1 MATTYLVLVNNV
13 LNELNEKELTST
25 TFSSSRGIQT
35 SVKKF
40 VLKAMHELYNSISE
54 IPDLYLSTTQD
65 TNAGQRTYSLPS
77 SASPQSGD
85 LAYRKVDWE
94 TFRLVPK
101 ELITNGEFTSDIDS
115 WTNATTGAVGGG
127 TPAYNS
133 GGNGRARL
141 NDAALSQSIST
152 TKNKSYRVQVRVFD
166 SSSGGSS
173 LAIKIGTSAHDT
185 TNLSETL
192 TVSNYG
198 ESKVLDT
205 TFSATVATTYITII
219 NSDENNL
226 DVDYVRISEN
236 IPVKKLRYM
245 TYDNWNR
252 MYLER
257 DLANDSS
264 AYGTPD
270 IIYPTQDKKFG
281 LTPVPDKSNYTI
293 QYEYWKVHT
302 DLSAHGDTMDLDD
315 RFKDIIINKAKYY
328 AHILR
333 SDLQS
338 AQLADREY
346 KEALKIMRI
355 ESINKATYMTDHRV
369 NHGGRVGSGVF

>member
-1 MATTYLVLVNNV
+1 MATTYLTLVNNV
-13 LNELNEKELTST
+13 LNELNESELTST

-40 VLKAMHELYNSISE
+40 VVKAMHEIYNSISE

-65 TNAGQRTYSLPS
+65 TYAGQREYSLPS
-77 SASPQSGD
+77 SASPQSTD
-85 LAYRKVDWE
+85 LPYRKIDWQ

-101 ELITNGEFTSDIDS
+101 ELVTNGEFTSNITN
-115 WTNATTGAVGGG
+115 WTTIAGSGSA
-127 TPAYNS
+127 AYNS

-141 NDAALSQSIST
+141 NDYAIYQAIST
-152 TKNKSYRVQVRVFD
+152 VVNKDYRVQIRVFD
-166 SSSGGSS
+166 SNSVGQA
-173 LAIKIGTSAHDT
+173 LKVQVGTAAEGT
-185 TNLSETL
+185 QNLNTTL
-192 TVSNYG
+192 TVSDYG
-198 ESKVLDT
+198 AGAVLDT
-205 TFSATVATTYITII
+205 TFTATAQTSYITL
-219 NSDENNL
+219 NNTVTTTNL

-236 IPVKKLRYM
+236 IPVRKLKYI
-245 TYDNWNR
+245 TYDQYNR

-257 DLANDSS
+257 DLTNNSS
-264 AYGTPD
+264 SYGTPE
-270 IIYPTQDKKFG
+270 IVYATQNKKFG
-281 LTPVPDKSNYTI
+281 LSPVPDASNYTI

-315 RFKDIIINKAKYY
+315 RFKGIIINRAKYY

-338 AQLADREY
+338 AQLADREV
-346 KEALKIMRI
+346 KEALKAMRV
-355 ESINKATYMTDHRV
+355 EYINNASYMTDHRV

>member
-13 LNELNEKELTST
+13 LNELNEPELTST

-65 TNAGQRTYSLPS
+65 TYAGQRTYSLPS

-101 ELITNGEFTSDIDS
+101 ELITNGEFTSAISS

-226 DVDYVRISEN
+226 DVDYVRVSEN
-236 IPVKKLRYM
+236 IPVKKLRYV

-270 IIYPTQDKKFG
+270 IVYPTQDKKFG
-281 LTPVPDKSNYTI
+281 LTPVPNKSNYTI

-315 RFKDIIINKAKYY
+315 RYKDIIINKAKYY

-355 ESINKATYMTDHRV
+355 ESVNKASYMTDHRV

>member
-77 SASPQSGD
+77 SASPQSAD
-85 LAYRKVDWE
+85 KAYRKVDWE

-101 ELITNGEFTSDIDS
+101 ELVTNGEFTSDISS
-115 WTNATTGAVGGG
+115 WTTIAGAGSA
-127 TPAYNS
+127 AYNS

-141 NDAALSQSIST
+141 NDYAIYQSFST
-152 TKNKSYRVQVRVFD
+152 VKNKSYRLQLRVFD
-166 SSSGGSS
+166 SNSVGAS
-173 LAIKIGTSAHDT
+173 LKVQVGTSAEDT
-185 TNLSETL
+185 TNLNT
-192 TVSNYG
+192 TVEVTNFG
-198 ESKVLDT
+198 EGKVLDT
-205 TFSATVATTYITII
+205 TFDATAQTTYVTL
-219 NSDENNL
+219 NNTVTTTNL
-226 DVDYVRISEN
+226 DVDYVRISED
-236 IPVKKLRYM
+236 IPVKKLRYV

-270 IIYPTQDKKFG
+270 IVYPTQDKKFG
-281 LTPVPDKSNYTI
+281 LTPVPNKSNYSI

-315 RFKDIIINKAKYY
+315 RYKDIIINKAKYY

-355 ESINKATYMTDHRV
+355 ELSLIHI
-369 NHGGRVGSGVF
+369 

>member
-1 MATTYLVLVNNV
+1 MATTYLTLVNNV
-13 LNELNEKELTST
+13 LNELNESELTST

-40 VLKAMHELYNSISE
+40 VVKAMHEIYNSISE

-65 TNAGQRTYSLPS
+65 TYAGQREYSLPS
-77 SASPQSGD
+77 SSSPQSTD
-85 LAYRKVDWE
+85 LPYRKIDWQ

-101 ELITNGEFTSDIDS
+101 ELVTNGEFTSNITN
-115 WTNATTGAVGGG
+115 WTTIAGSGSA
-127 TPAYNS
+127 AYNS

-141 NDAALSQSIST
+141 NDYAIYQAIST
-152 TKNKSYRVQVRVFD
+152 VVNKDYRVQIRVFD
-166 SSSGGSS
+166 SNSVGQA
-173 LAIKIGTSAHDT
+173 LKVQVGTAAEGT
-185 TNLSETL
+185 QNLNTTL
-192 TVSNYG
+192 TVSDYG
-198 ESKVLDT
+198 AGAVLDT
-205 TFSATVATTYITII
+205 TFTATAQTSYITL
-219 NSDENNL
+219 NNTVTTTNL

-236 IPVKKLRYM
+236 IPVRKLKYI
-245 TYDNWNR
+245 TYDQYNR

-257 DLANDSS
+257 DLTNNSS
-264 AYGTPD
+264 SYGTPE
-270 IIYPTQDKKFG
+270 IVYATQNKKFG
-281 LTPVPDKSNYTI
+281 LSPVPDASNYTI

-315 RFKDIIINKAKYY
+315 RFKGIIINRAKYY

-338 AQLADREY
+338 AQLADREV
-346 KEALKIMRI
+346 KEALKAMRV
-355 ESINKATYMTDHRV
+355 EYINNASYMTDHRV

>member
-54 IPDLYLSTTQD
+54 IPDLYLSTTQN

-77 SASPQSGD
+77 SASPQSAD
-85 LAYRKVDWE
+85 KAYRKVDWE

-101 ELITNGEFTSDIDS
+101 ELITNGEFTSDISS

-152 TKNKSYRVQVRVFD
+152 TKNKSYRVQVRIFD

-173 LAIKIGTSAHDT
+173 LAVKIGTSAHDT
-185 TNLSETL
+185 TNLSETV

-198 ESKVLDT
+198 ESKVLNT

-226 DVDYVRISEN
+226 DVDYVRVSED

-252 MYLER
+252 VYLER

-270 IIYPTQDKKFG
+270 IVYPTQDKKFG
-281 LTPVPDKSNYTI
+281 LTPVPDKSNYSI

-315 RFKDIIINKAKYY
+315 RYKDIIINKAKYY

-355 ESINKATYMTDHRV
+355 ESVNKASYMTDHRV

>member
-54 IPDLYLSTTQD
+54 IPDLYLSTTQN

-77 SASPQSGD
+77 SASPQSAD
-85 LAYRKVDWE
+85 KAYRKVDWE

-101 ELITNGEFTSDIDS
+101 ELITNGEFTSDISS

-152 TKNKSYRVQVRVFD
+152 TKNKSYRVQVRIFD

-173 LAIKIGTSAHDT
+173 LAVKIGTSAHDT
-185 TNLSETL
+185 TNLSETV

-198 ESKVLDT
+198 ESKVLNT

-219 NSDENNL
+219 NSDSNNL
-226 DVDYVRISEN
+226 DVDYVRVSEN
-236 IPVKKLRYM
+236 IPVKKLRYV

-270 IIYPTQDKKFG
+270 IVYPTQDKKFG
-281 LTPVPDKSNYTI
+281 LTPVPNKSNYTI

-315 RFKDIIINKAKYY
+315 RYKDIIINKAKYY

-346 KEALKIMRI
+346 KETLKIMRI
-355 ESINKATYMTDHRV
+355 ESVNKSSYMTDHRV